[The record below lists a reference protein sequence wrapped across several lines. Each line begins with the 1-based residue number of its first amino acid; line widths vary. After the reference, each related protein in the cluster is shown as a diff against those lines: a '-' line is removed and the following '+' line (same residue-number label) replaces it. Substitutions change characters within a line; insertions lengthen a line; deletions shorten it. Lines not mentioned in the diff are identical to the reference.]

1 MDEVRRL
8 SWGEPARAR
17 APKVPKVGGS
27 VDVSQQTRT
36 GAKLLGTGALAAAIS
51 LFAAILWAPAAS
63 ARPAFVAV
71 SSENACL
78 ANQNI
83 NPFLRKHGANVLR
96 LILSPQ
102 DAEAGA
108 GLACVQDG
116 HSAGFKVYVSLQ
128 FNNAW
133 SPRQIAAYFSR
144 VLPSYAPYLWAV
156 GVGNEQ
162 DLTMASNYGQGRSRL
177 GGHGRTTGQ
186 AYRAT
191 WNAVEPVLAKIAPRA
206 IRVYG
211 EFSPWGFSAN
221 QQGFASGRPAGVQA
235 IAAHCYHTR
244 FGGLMQVPQD
254 AAWAASKRLPLW
266 CSEMAPALVR
276 PAVTRWAV
284 HDTWGSWS
292 AAIAR
297 IESRSSN
304 LRMTGYYYS
313 PSF

>member
-63 ARPAFVAV
+63 AKPALVAV
-71 SSENACL
+71 SSESACL
-78 ANQNI
+78 AGQNI

-116 HSAGFKVYVSLQ
+116 HRAGYKVYLSLQ

-133 SPRQIAAYFSR
+133 SPRQVAAYFSR

-162 DLTMASNYGQGRSRL
+162 DLTMPSNYGQGRRPLSRR
-177 GGHGRTTGQ
+177 GMGIGQ
-186 AYRAT
+186 TYRAV
-191 WNAVEPVLAKIAPRA
+191 WNAVEPVLVKVAPKA
-206 IRVYG
+206 IR
-211 EFSPWGFSAN
+211 
-221 QQGFASGRPAGVQA
+221 ASG
-235 IAAHCYHTR
+235 
-244 FGGLMQVPQD
+244 
-254 AAWAASKRLPLW
+254 
-266 CSEMAPALVR
+266 
-276 PAVTRWAV
+276 
-284 HDTWGSWS
+284 
-292 AAIAR
+292 
-297 IESRSSN
+297 
-304 LRMTGYYYS
+304 
-313 PSF
+313 